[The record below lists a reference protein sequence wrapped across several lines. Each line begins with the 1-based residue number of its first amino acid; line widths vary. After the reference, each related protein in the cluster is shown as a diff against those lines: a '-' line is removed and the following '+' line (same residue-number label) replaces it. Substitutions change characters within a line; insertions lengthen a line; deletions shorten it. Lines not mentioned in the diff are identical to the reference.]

1 MDDGLAAL
9 VIVLKDAEW
18 QNVGGTL
25 RCRNCRAEY
34 AVTVIPPSRTHRPGC
49 RWVRAWDWLVG
60 QVDSDGRLAVE
71 KQLDLWKDDA
81 RRYCENADYWR
92 TRCERAEADPRQ
104 LRDELRV
111 ADALLAERK
120 AWERHKAEANTL
132 KPVVRM
138 RLRLECNGAL
148 AALDK
153 AIARLRLEAPTTTGG
168 SREQPEAGSY

>member
-18 QNVGGTL
+18 QNIGGTL
-25 RCRNCRAEY
+25 RCRNCRAEH
-34 AVTVIPPSRTHRPGC
+34 AVMVIPPSRTHRAGC

-60 QVDSDGRLAVE
+60 QVGDDGRLAVE

-104 LRDELRV
+104 AERWRDEVKQDTSAFWNRILGH
-111 ADALLAERK
+111 ERK
-120 AWERHKAEANTL
+120 AWEHRKAAADTL
-132 KPVVRM
+132 KPVVRA
-138 RLRLECNGAL
+138 RVRVECNGAL

-153 AIARLRLEAPTTTGG
+153 AIALLQQEAPRG
-168 SREQPEAGSY
+168 